1 MKTFRWM
8 VKYARPYWKNAL
20 LNIFFNILAVI
31 FSLVSLTMVIPF
43 LSLLFGTQKIV
54 TVKPEFHLST
64 TSVAD
69 TFNYYFSQLII
80 QYGPGQTLFYFS
92 LTVLVLFA
100 LKNLFSYLAMFF
112 VARLRNGISM
122 DIRQDVYN
130 KILSLPLAF
139 LSKERKGDLM
149 ARMTNDISEVEW
161 TILTSMEAIF
171 KEPIAVLSFVIT
183 LVVMSPQLS
192 LFIMIMLPLTGII
205 IGKVGKT
212 LKKASAEGQHK
223 MGLMLSFIEET
234 LSGLRIIKA
243 FTAETFISNKFYT
256 LNNNYRNLMI
266 RMYRRR
272 DLASPLSETLGVMVL
287 VTVMWYGGS
296 LVLENKTG
304 LQPSVFI
311 AFIVIFSQ
319 VLSPA
324 KAFTTAYYN
333 VQKGIASADRIK
345 MILDAPDTIL
355 ETKNPVRVS
364 DFGKEIKYENVSFAY
379 GEKDVLKNINLTLT
393 KGKTIALVGQSGAG
407 KSTMADLLPRFYD
420 VTKGKITID
429 GTDLREMKFTDIRKL
444 MGIVTQESIL
454 FNDTIFNNIAFG
466 MEEATEEDVVNAAKI
481 ANAHEF
487 IIQME
492 NGYQTNIGDRGLRLS
507 GGQRQRMSIARAV
520 LKNPPILVLDE
531 ATSALDTESERLV
544 QDALFHLMQNR
555 TSLIIAHRL
564 STILHAD
571 EIVVMHQGEIIER
584 GTHSQLLETGGIYKK
599 LYELQAFA

>member
-1 MKTFRWM
+1 MRTFNWI
-8 VKYARPYWKNAL
+8 VKYVRPYWENAV
-20 LNIFFNILAVI
+20 LNILFNILAVL

-64 TSVAD
+64 TSVTE
-69 TFNYYFSQLII
+69 TFNYYFSQLI
-80 QYGPGQTLFYFS
+80 QHYGPGETLFYFS
-92 LTVLVLFA
+92 LTVLVLFF

-112 VARLRNGISM
+112 VAKLRNGISM
-122 DIRQDVYN
+122 DIRQDVYT

-139 LSKERKGDLM
+139 FSKERKGDLM
-149 ARMTNDISEVEW
+149 ARMTNDVSEVEW
-161 TILTSMEAIF
+161 TILSSIEAIF
-171 KEPIAVLSFVIT
+171 KEPIAVLTFVIT
-183 LVVMSPQLS
+183 LIIMSPQLS
-192 LFIMIMLPLTGII
+192 LFIMILLPLTGII
-205 IGKVGKT
+205 IGRVGKT
-212 LKKASAEGQHK
+212 LKKASAEGQQK
-223 MGLMLSFIEET
+223 MGMMLSFIEET

-243 FTAETFISNKFYT
+243 FTAEAFITKKFHT
-256 LNNNYRNLMI
+256 LNNNYRSLMV

-287 VTVMWYGGS
+287 VTVMWYGGT
-296 LVLENKTG
+296 LVLKDNTG

-319 VLSPA
+319 ILSPA

-333 VQKGIASADRIK
+333 VQKGIASADRIR
-345 MILDAPDTIL
+345 MILDAPDTII
-355 ETKNPVRVS
+355 ENSSPKDVKK
-364 DFGKEIKYENVSFAY
+364 FGSEIKYENVSFSY
-379 GEKDVLKNINLTLT
+379 GEKNVLKNINLRIP

-420 VTKGKITID
+420 VTAGKISID
-429 GTDLREMKFTDIRKL
+429 GVDLREMKFSAIRKL

-454 FNDTIFNNIAFG
+454 FNDTVFNNIAFG
-466 MEEATEEDVVNAAKI
+466 MENATEAEVINAAKI

-492 NGYQTNIGDRGLRLS
+492 NGYETNIGDRGLRLS

-520 LKNPPILVLDE
+520 LKNPPILILDE

-571 EIVVMHQGEIIER
+571 EIVVMNQGEIIER
-584 GTHSQLLETGGIYKK
+584 GTHAQLLETGGVYKK